1 MTNSLCVVCKT
12 NPQEFRIVDSVLVCC
27 VDCNY
32 KEENMEIKLYR
43 LIDEGVECSVGTE
56 AEVIKYHNDWV
67 ENNGI
72 FEAEEIADALATTID
87 DLEEHWTVEQFYTVV
102 LKVEE

>member
-1 MTNSLCVVCKT
+1 M
-12 NPQEFRIVDSVLVCC
+12 Q
-27 VDCNY
+27 
-32 KEENMEIKLYR
+32 IKLYR

-56 AEVIKYHNDWV
+56 TEVIKYHNAWV
-67 ENNGI
+67 ENSGR